1 MNAAT
6 YKAMKID
13 IQKLQVRIADRQ
25 ERAEQE
31 YKRKRLDMAR
41 MYEKDVKDL
50 TDVLNLINDGDYEEA
65 WSIIEWLDTV
75 VREEIPT
82 RLYNF
87 IAKEIGAC

>member
-6 YKAMKID
+6 YKAMKKD

-31 YKRKRLDMAR
+31 YKRKSLDMAR

-65 WSIIEWLDTV
+65 WSIIDWLDTV

>member
-31 YKRKRLDMAR
+31 YKRKSLDMAR

-65 WSIIEWLDTV
+65 WSIIDWLDTV